1 MDEMQII
8 THSHNPYGNCQVD
21 IHSSNTSS
29 FITAIL
35 QESFF
40 SAGRNY
46 LSDVLVSFFR
56 SLESPLNQQNP

>member
-21 IHSSNTSS
+21 IHSSNISS

-40 SAGRNY
+40 LLEGIIYQIYWSLSSAH
-46 LSDVLVSFFR
+46 
-56 SLESPLNQQNP
+56 